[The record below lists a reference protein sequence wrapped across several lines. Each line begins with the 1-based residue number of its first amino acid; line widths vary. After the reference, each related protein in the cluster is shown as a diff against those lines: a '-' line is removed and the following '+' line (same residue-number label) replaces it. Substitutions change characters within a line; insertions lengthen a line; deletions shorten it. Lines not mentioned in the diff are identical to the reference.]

1 MGTLGTGTWKLER
14 APVSSPALGQSTRR
28 APAWSRE
35 VVGAKPQAPPE
46 DLRRAR
52 HRLSGSAA
60 ATATPHTRPVSQ
72 GPQESSVEGPVNW
85 ARGNQEQEEE
95 QEQGVRPNPE

>member
-1 MGTLGTGTWKLER
+1 MPTLPRQGGITVEL
-14 APVSSPALGQSTRR
+14 P
-28 APAWSRE
+28 
-35 VVGAKPQAPPE
+35 
-46 DLRRAR
+46 
-52 HRLSGSAA
+52 
-60 ATATPHTRPVSQ
+60 ATPHTRPVSQ